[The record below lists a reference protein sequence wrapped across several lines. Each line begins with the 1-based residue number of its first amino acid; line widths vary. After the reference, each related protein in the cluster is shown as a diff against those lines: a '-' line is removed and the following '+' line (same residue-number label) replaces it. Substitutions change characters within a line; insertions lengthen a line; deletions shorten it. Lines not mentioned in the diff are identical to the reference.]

1 VRQLAWLNVTPKDHK
16 KSRIKALVDDGLE
29 PDMPE
34 TDCLHLVGYLESLG
48 FDSATSREI
57 EAWCNMGGVE
67 LQAWEFEF
75 LLKLSKEFGAQL
87 HDLEAPAP
95 YVSEQQSE
103 HNAKIVSDK
112 LRGFL
117 LNGSSRG
124 T

>member
-16 KSRIKALVDDGLE
+16 KSRIKALTDDGLE

-34 TDCLHLVGYLESLG
+34 TDALYLVGYLESLG
-48 FDSATSREI
+48 FDSATSSEI
-57 EAWCNMGGVE
+57 ESWCRLGGVDLE
-67 LQAWEFEF
+67 AWEFEF

-87 HDLEAPAP
+87 HDTEAPAP
-95 YVSEQQSE
+95 YESKKQSE

-112 LRGFL
+112 LRSML
-117 LNGSSRG
+117 LNGSSRS